1 MPVSPATGAAMSDAP
16 TPRFRDELRTS
27 ARLAA
32 PLMAG
37 HVSTGLIGLVDAL
50 IAGRH
55 GTATLA
61 AVSVGTALF
70 WLPLLI
76 PMGTLIAVPA
86 SVSQLDGADR
96 REEIGPLFRQALWLA
111 LGLGLAMFGFL
122 SLAPLALEAL
132 GIAPEIRAGTAAFV
146 LGIRWGVPALALYL
160 CMRYLCDG
168 LHFTMP
174 TMLVG
179 FGGLVLLVPMGWAL
193 TFGLGGLPALGAG
206 GLGLAS
212 ALTMWAQALTLAL
225 YLARARRFR
234 TLRLFDRYEPPRWP
248 PIRGLLA
255 LGLPIG
261 FTWLMEGGLFVA
273 TALVIGRLGAVPA
286 AAHQIA
292 INVASLCFMLPMAL
306 AEATTVRVGHAVGRG
321 DRDGLR
327 RAAFA
332 GFALVLG
339 TQLITG
345 ITLLLGNHAIAG
357 LYSSDAAV
365 VALASGLLLMA
376 AAFQFPD
383 GVQVLSVGALRGLK
397 DTRVPMLLAAVAYWG
412 IGMPLGAALGLGVGD
427 LIPAGGPRG
436 MWVGL
441 IAGLTVAAVLLGLRF
456 LRLSRRIP
464 MLPEANRR
472 LHAGGG
478 PDGTADDTHDPSACG
493 HRHPPSDHA

>member
-1 MPVSPATGAAMSDAP
+1 MTPSISPHQ
-16 TPRFRDELRTS
+16 RFGNELRTS

-32 PLMAG
+32 PLIAG

-70 WLPLLI
+70 WLPLLV

-86 SVSQLDGADR
+86 SVSQLDGAGR
-96 REEIGPLFRQALWLA
+96 RDEIGPLFRQALWLA
-111 LGLGLAMFGFL
+111 LMLGLGMFLFL
-122 SLAPLALEAL
+122 SAIPLGLERF
-132 GIAPEIRAGTAAFV
+132 GIAPEIRPGATAFV
-146 LGIRWGVPALALYL
+146 HGIRWGAPALALFL

-168 LHFTMP
+168 LHFTVP
-174 TMLVG
+174 TMVLG
-179 FGGLVLLVPMGWAL
+179 FGGLLLLIPTGYAL

-212 ALTMWAQALTLAL
+212 ALVMWLQALGLSA
-225 YLARARRFR
+225 YLARAQRFR
-234 TLRLFDRYEPPRWP
+234 DLHLLDRYDPPHWP

-273 TALVIGRLGAVPA
+273 TALVIGRLGQVPA

-292 INVASLCFMLPMAL
+292 INVASLCFMVPMAL
-306 AEATTVRVGHAVGRG
+306 AEATTVRVGHAVGRD
-321 DRDGLR
+321 DRDGIR

-332 GFALVLG
+332 GYVLVLG
-339 TQLITG
+339 IQAVTVT
-345 ITLLLGNHAIAG
+345 TLLLGSDAIA
-357 LYSSDAAV
+357 AAYTGDPAV
-365 VALASGLLLMA
+365 IALASSLLLLA

-397 DTRVPMLLAAVAYWG
+397 DTRMPMLIAAFAYWG
-412 IGMPLGAALGLGVGD
+412 IGMPLGAVLGLGLGD
-427 LIPAGGPRG
+427 RVQAQGPVG
-436 MWVGL
+436 MWIGL

-456 LRLSRRIP
+456 LRISRRVPIV
-464 MLPEANRR
+464 
-472 LHAGGG
+472 
-478 PDGTADDTHDPSACG
+478 SA
-493 HRHPPSDHA
+493 